1 MHILY
6 QVTRAR
12 CFTTS
17 PPPLNL
23 PLANLSNNNCNKNS
37 RAQACYYQKANSIG
51 FLAPLNEQSLSAF
64 FLDHR
69 YFASSLSNRP
79 RMSLPLPP
87 YVLSEIG
94 ARGEQRRTAVQY
106 FSTVHQWMPII
117 SKMRFF
123 NLLMNT
129 PDLQHTDVG
138 ILSLVMKL
146 VTWTPSADGPDPRT
160 TTYFAAKQLLYT
172 SHAASAMTLLALQA
186 HVLMAV
192 YEIGHAIYPAA
203 HISVGACINYAAT
216 LGLGW
221 TQRTCEDSDLSWVE
235 VEEQRR
241 VWWAIVIL
249 DRCV

>member
-1 MHILY
+1 M
-6 QVTRAR
+6 
-12 CFTTS
+12 
-17 PPPLNL
+17 NL
-23 PLANLSNNNCNKNS
+23 PL
-37 RAQACYYQKANSIG
+37 
-51 FLAPLNEQSLSAF
+51 P
-64 FLDHR
+64 H
-69 YFASSLSNRP
+69 
-79 RMSLPLPP
+79 

-94 ARGEQRRTAVQY
+94 DRGEQGRTGVEY
-106 FSTVHQWMPII
+106 FSTVHRWMPII

-129 PDLQHTDVG
+129 PDVQRTDVG

-146 VTWTPSADGPDPRT
+146 VTWTPSADSPDPRT

-172 SHAASAMTLLALQA
+172 SHLASAMTLLALQA

-221 TQRTCEDSDLSWVE
+221 SKQPCEGSNLSWVE

-249 DRCV
+249 DRYV